1 MNIIDRVVSFFSPE
15 AGAKRARAR
24 AIEDILLQRKYDG
37 AGKGRRNPRQ
47 NPSTSANTEIS
58 AAARDLRNNHRD
70 MVRNN
75 PYAKKAVSVIAA
87 NVVGTGI
94 KPSIQSPGSRALRNA
109 KAAWRAWADTTAC
122 DYEGRKTFAGIQRL
136 VMQSVAESGEVFIR
150 ARRSASTLPVPL
162 RLQVLEAD
170 FLDTS
175 KDGISTPGN
184 GYIMQG
190 IEFDVNGQRVA
201 YWLYDYHPGENRLY
215 RSMTS
220 QRIPAD
226 EIAHIFYEERP
237 GQIRGV
243 PFGVSGMT
251 RLRDFDEY
259 EDAQLIRQKIA
270 ACFAAFVTDSKD
282 PLPGEM
288 NAGSYPIERVE
299 PGMIEYLPPG
309 KQVTFGNPPPADGY
323 NDYSRRVLQG
333 IAAGYGVTYEA
344 LTGDLSNVNF
354 SSGRMGWIEMGRMI
368 ADWQELM
375 LVPQLCDRVFQWWQ
389 EAGAIA
395 GALAPNLTVSWTP
408 PARMMIDPVKE
419 TKGLSE
425 QVRNGFVSW
434 QEAVRQMGYDPDM
447 TADEL
452 KQDYER
458 FDAAGFLLSCD
469 PRYDPNRGGNMP
481 DQEPDDDDTPDDN
494 GDNGDNGQT

>member
-1 MNIIDRVVSFFSPE
+1 MNILDRIISFLSPE
-15 AGAKRARAR
+15 AGARRARAR
-24 AIEDILLQRKYDG
+24 AVEGIIGERKYDG
-37 AGKGRRNPRQ
+37 ASKGRRNPRA

-94 KPSIQSPGSRALRNA
+94 KPGIQASGSRAMRA
-109 KAAWRAWADTTAC
+109 TKTAWKMWADTTAC
-122 DYEGRKTFAGIQRL
+122 DWEGRKTFAGIQRL
-136 VMQSVAESGEVFIR
+136 VVQSIAESGEVFVR
-150 ARRSASTLPVPL
+150 ARRANAPGNVPL
-162 RLQVLEAD
+162 KLQVLEAD
-170 FLDTS
+170 FLDTA
-175 KDGISTPGN
+175 KDGISTPNG

-190 IEFDVNGQRVA
+190 IEFDAAGQRVA
-201 YWLYDYHPGENRLY
+201 YWMFDHHPGENRLY
-215 RSMTS
+215 RSLTS
-220 QRIPAD
+220 APIPAD
-226 EIAHIFYEERP
+226 EIAHIYYEERP

-243 PFGVSGMT
+243 PFGASAML

-270 ACFAAFVTDSKD
+270 ACFAAFVTDNKD
-282 PLPGEM
+282 PLPGEV
-288 NAGSYPIERVE
+288 NPGSYPIERVE
-299 PGMIEYLPPG
+299 PGMIEYLSPG

-333 IAAGYGVTYEA
+333 VAAGYGITYEA

-375 LVPQLCDRVFQWWQ
+375 LVPQLCDRVFSWFQS
-389 EAGAIA
+389 AGTVA
-395 GALAPNLTVSWTP
+395 GLLNGTASATWTP

-425 QVRNGFVSW
+425 QVRNGFISW

-447 TADEL
+447 TAEEL
-452 KQDYER
+452 AQDYAK
-458 FDAAGFLLSCD
+458 FDASNFLLACD
-469 PRYDPNRGGNMP
+469 PRYDPNRAQP
-481 DQEPDDDDTPDDN
+481 VEPNDDSNDDDPNDT
-494 GDNGDNGQT
+494 